1 MSDRALPFQQLE
13 QELEEARQ
21 HGRWLSDDERHAIA
35 EEQRERAVLAE
46 RQRNHRRKLIILTA
60 VCVVIPPLWPVAL
73 GLTLYLLFPRTT
85 KRVGLAAGISLLVGG
100 LLLAGL
106 ITAVVVAILMALF

>member
-1 MSDRALPFQQLE
+1 MPDRAVPPLQLE
-13 QELEEARQ
+13 HDLEQARL

-35 EEQRERAVLAE
+35 EQQRQQATALEQQ
-46 RQRNHRRKLIILTA
+46 RQHRRKLTILTA

-85 KRVGLAAGISLLVGG
+85 RQLGLVAGISLLVGG
-100 LLLAGL
+100 LLVAGL
-106 ITAVVVAILMALF
+106 IAAVVVAILMALF

>member
-1 MSDRALPFQQLE
+1 MADPAVPSLQLE
-13 QELEEARQ
+13 RELEEARL
-21 HGRWLSDDERHAIA
+21 HGRWLSDDERSA
-35 EEQRERAVLAE
+35 LAE
-46 RQRNHRRKLIILTA
+46 QEREQEALAARRRDHRRKLIILTA
-60 VCVVIPPLWPVAL
+60 VCVVIPPLWPAAL

-85 KRVGLAAGISLLVGG
+85 KRLGLAAGISLLVGG

>member
-1 MSDRALPFQQLE
+1 MAEPARPSLQLE
-13 QELEEARQ
+13 RELEEARLQ
-21 HGRWLSDDERHAIA
+21 GRWLSDDERTALA
-35 EEQRERAVLAE
+35 EQQRQQEALAE
-46 RQRNHRRKLIILTA
+46 RQGEHRRKLIILTV

-85 KRVGLAAGISLLVGG
+85 RRLGLAAGISLVVGG

>member
-1 MSDRALPFQQLE
+1 MPDRAVPPLQLE
-13 QELEEARQ
+13 HDLEQARL

-35 EEQRERAVLAE
+35 EQQCQQATALEQQ
-46 RQRNHRRKLIILTA
+46 RQHRRKLTILTA

-85 KRVGLAAGISLLVGG
+85 RQLGLVAGISLLVGG
-100 LLLAGL
+100 LLVAGL

>member
-1 MSDRALPFQQLE
+1 MPDRAVPPLQLE
-13 QELEEARQ
+13 HDLEQARL

-35 EEQRERAVLAE
+35 EQQRQQATALEQQ
-46 RQRNHRRKLIILTA
+46 RQHRRKLTILTA

-85 KRVGLAAGISLLVGG
+85 RQLGLVAGISLLVGG
-100 LLLAGL
+100 LLVAGL
-106 ITAVVVAILMALF
+106 ITAVLVAILMALF

>member
-1 MSDRALPFQQLE
+1 MPDRAVPPLQLE
-13 QELEEARQ
+13 HDLEQARL

-35 EEQRERAVLAE
+35 EQQRQQATALEQQ
-46 RQRNHRRKLIILTA
+46 RQHRRKLTILTA

-85 KRVGLAAGISLLVGG
+85 RQLGLVAGISLLVGG
-100 LLLAGL
+100 LLVAGL

>member
-1 MSDRALPFQQLE
+1 MPDSAVPALQLE
-13 QELEEARQ
+13 QELEEARL

-35 EEQRERAVLAE
+35 EQQRQQSAALEKQ
-46 RQRNHRRKLIILTA
+46 RQHRRKLIILTA
-60 VCVVIPPLWPVAL
+60 VCVLIPPLWPLAI

-85 KRVGLAAGISLLVGG
+85 KKLGLVAGISLLVGG

>member
-1 MSDRALPFQQLE
+1 MPDRAVPPLQLE
-13 QELEEARQ
+13 HDLEQARL

-35 EEQRERAVLAE
+35 EQKRQQATALEQQ
-46 RQRNHRRKLIILTA
+46 RQHRRKLTILTA

-85 KRVGLAAGISLLVGG
+85 RQLGLVAGISLLVGG
-100 LLLAGL
+100 LLVAGL